1 MKRSVLITGAGG
13 FAGKYLCRYLR
24 TLSDELNIAGIDL
37 CDNKAGIYD
46 SFYIDN
52 LQDTG
57 QVKNII
63 EEVKPRY
70 VIHLAGTFGTG
81 DAQQI
86 FKVNVLSMMSL
97 LDAIKEH
104 VPDAIF
110 IAAGSAAEYGSIDQ
124 KNLPVTEENPCN
136 PVTPYGLS
144 KYLATTISQYY
155 CRVHYLCTMI
165 VRPFQLIG
173 KGVTDRLAP
182 GAFAKRLLEAKQ
194 AGTSEIQVGNLE
206 SSRDFLDVRDAVRA
220 IWMLCEN
227 PKPGEIFNLCGGK
240 PVKMSELLNMM
251 ISAAQMDIRWV
262 TDQSLMRGEADVSI
276 VYGSMNKIFSHCGWQ
291 PEVPLAQTIKDM
303 FVETPEQAKAR
314 SITKNE

>member
-1 MKRSVLITGAGG
+1 MRHSVLITGAGG

-24 TLSDELNIAGIDL
+24 TLPDEFNIVGIDL
-37 CDNKAGIYD
+37 RDDMAGIYD
-46 SFYIDN
+46 SFYTDD
-52 LQDTG
+52 LQNAR

-81 DAQQI
+81 DVPQI
-86 FKVNVLSMMSL
+86 FSVNVLSMMTL
-97 LDAIKEH
+97 LDAILA
-104 VPDAIF
+104 VDPDVVF
-110 IAAGSAAEYGSIDQ
+110 IAAGSAAEYGSIAQ
-124 KNLPVTEENPCN
+124 ENLPVTEENPCN

-155 CRVHYLCTMI
+155 CRVHHLCTMI

-182 GAFAKRLLEAKQ
+182 GAFAKRLWEAKQ

-227 PKPGEIFNLCGGK
+227 PKPGEVFNLCSGRPVRIGDLLELMIRVSGVQVSPKTEPNFLKGK
-240 PVKMSELLNMM
+240 
-251 ISAAQMDIRWV
+251 
-262 TDQSLMRGEADVSI
+262 ADVNVI
-276 VYGSMNKIFSHCGWQ
+276 YGSYDRIKKHCGWT
-291 PEVPLAQTIKDM
+291 P
-303 FVETPEQAKAR
+303 ETPLEK
-314 SITKNE
+314 SIKQMFDL